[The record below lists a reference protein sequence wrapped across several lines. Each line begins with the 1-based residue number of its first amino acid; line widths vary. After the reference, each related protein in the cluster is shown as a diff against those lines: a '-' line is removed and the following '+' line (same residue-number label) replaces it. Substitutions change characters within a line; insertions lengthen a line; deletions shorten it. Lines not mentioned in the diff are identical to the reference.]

1 MKYRRWHEAS
11 LLLRVTRTQHDA
23 STERLRE
30 VNTKYKEQAALIRD
44 LLEAQ
49 ARMSEADYQYQQAL
63 SSYWGALA
71 GFFAARWG
79 KNNHE
84 KHSRNHLGG
93 VDVHGQLPFQQA
105 ARATTARRPRRDD
118 QAASSVSD
126 GLRFSAVVT
135 PYAQVA
141 LAFRIPGYVTS
152 LKQVR
157 ADGAIRDI
165 AEGDSVSKGAPLA
178 HIRATEYADR
188 VHQATSEA
196 EAAKAAAVKAQL
208 DFDRASRLYEAQS
221 LTKPEFEAARAQHD
235 GTQAQLRVA
244 QAQTA
249 EAQVSLGDTT
259 LVAPF
264 SGDIVKKSVELG
276 AFVGPGAPAFALA
289 STDVVKIVI
298 GVPDTAV
305 RSIKVGQPVDIAIE
319 AFPSRTFH
327 ARISRISSAAD
338 TTTRNFDVE
347 VAIPNHDHMLKV
359 GMIGSLQ
366 WRKAKRQAR
375 SGDFSAGSALGDCAG
390 E

>member
-1 MKYRRWHEAS
+1 MRNTLATILAAS
-11 LLLRVTRTQHDA
+11 MFMA
-23 STERLRE
+23 SCHSNKPL
-30 VNTKYKEQAALIRD
+30 EQPP
-44 LLEAQ
+44 Q
-49 ARMSEADYQYQQAL
+49 
-63 SSYWGALA
+63 
-71 GFFAARWG
+71 
-79 KNNHE
+79 
-84 KHSRNHLGG
+84 G
-93 VDVHGQLPFQQA
+93 VHVE
-105 ARATTARRPRRDD
+105 TI

-305 RSIKVGQPVDIAIE
+305 RAIKVGQPVDVAIE

-347 VAIPNHDHMLKV
+347 VAIPNHDHLLKV

-366 WRKAKRQAR
+366 WAQSETASDKRGLSLLVPLSAIVQANDGKYGVFVISQSAAGDIASLHSVEIGAVNGTDVVVV
-375 SGDFSAGSALGDCAG
+375 SGLNAG
-390 E
+390 ERIITTGANLLKDGQRVEVVQ

>member
-1 MKYRRWHEAS
+1 MMRNTLAIILAAS
-11 LLLRVTRTQHDA
+11 LFMVGCHSKKPL
-23 STERLRE
+23 
-30 VNTKYKEQAALIRD
+30 EQPPQGVHVQLI
-44 LLEAQ
+44 
-49 ARMSEADYQYQQAL
+49 
-63 SSYWGALA
+63 
-71 GFFAARWG
+71 
-79 KNNHE
+79 
-84 KHSRNHLGG
+84 
-93 VDVHGQLPFQQA
+93 
-105 ARATTARRPRRDD
+105 

-135 PYAQVA
+135 PYAQVP

-157 ADGAIRDI
+157 ADGGIRDI
-165 AEGDSVSKGAPLA
+165 AEGDSVSKGAVLA
-178 HIRATEYADR
+178 HIRATEYEDKVR
-188 VHQATSEA
+188 QATSEV
-196 EAAKAAAVKAQL
+196 EAAQAAAVKAQL

-235 GTQAQLRVA
+235 STQAQLRAA

-276 AFVGPGAPAFALA
+276 SFVGSGSPAFALA
-289 STDVVKIVI
+289 NTDVVKIVV
-298 GVPDTAV
+298 GVPDTVV
-305 RSIKVGQPVDIAIE
+305 RSIKVGQPVDVAID

-347 VAIPNHDHMLKV
+347 VAIPNRDHLLKV

-366 WRKAKRQAR
+366 LAHGEEGSEKHVSSLLAPLSAIVQANDGKYGVFVISK
-375 SGDFSAGSALGDCAG
+375 SGAGDIASLHSVEIGAVNGTEVIVVSGLSAGERIITTGANLLKDGQRV
-390 E
+390 EVVQ

>member
-1 MKYRRWHEAS
+1 MMRNTLATILAAS
-11 LLLRVTRTQHDA
+11 MFMAGCHSNKPL
-23 STERLRE
+23 
-30 VNTKYKEQAALIRD
+30 EQPP
-44 LLEAQ
+44 Q
-49 ARMSEADYQYQQAL
+49 
-63 SSYWGALA
+63 
-71 GFFAARWG
+71 
-79 KNNHE
+79 
-84 KHSRNHLGG
+84 G
-93 VDVHGQLPFQQA
+93 VHVQ
-105 ARATTARRPRRDD
+105 TI

-157 ADGAIRDI
+157 ADGSIRDI
-165 AEGDSVSKGAPLA
+165 AEGDSVGKGEVLV
-178 HIRATEYADR
+178 HIRATEYQYKVR
-188 VHQATSEA
+188 QATSEV
-196 EAAKAAAVKAQL
+196 EAAQASAVKAKL

-235 GTQAQLRVA
+235 GTQAQLRAA

-249 EAQVSLGDTT
+249 EAQVSLGDTI

-276 AFVGPGAPAFALA
+276 SFVGPGAPAFALA
-289 STDVVKIVI
+289 STGVVKIVV

-305 RSIKVGQPVDIAIE
+305 RAIKVGQPVDVAID

-338 TTTRNFDVE
+338 STTRNFDVE
-347 VAIPNHDHMLKV
+347 VAIPNHDHLLKV

-366 WRKAKRQAR
+366 LTQSETASEKGVPSLLVPLSAIVQANDGKYGVFVISQSAAGGTASLHSVEIGAVNGTEVVVV
-375 SGDFSAGSALGDCAG
+375 SGLNAG
-390 E
+390 ERIITTGANLLKDGQRVEVVQ

>member
-1 MKYRRWHEAS
+1 MR
-11 LLLRVTRTQHDA
+11 
-23 STERLRE
+23 
-30 VNTKYKEQAALIRD
+30 NTLAIVLAAALFMVGCHSSKP
-44 LLEAQ
+44 LEQ
-49 ARMSEADYQYQQAL
+49 PPQ
-63 SSYWGALA
+63 
-71 GFFAARWG
+71 
-79 KNNHE
+79 
-84 KHSRNHLGG
+84 G
-93 VDVHGQLPFQQA
+93 VQVQLI
-105 ARATTARRPRRDD
+105 

-135 PYAQVA
+135 PYAQVP

-157 ADGAIRDI
+157 ADGGIRDI
-165 AEGDSVSKGAPLA
+165 AEGDSVSKGAVLA
-178 HIRATEYADR
+178 HIRATEYEDKVR
-188 VHQATSEA
+188 QATSEV
-196 EAAKAAAVKAQL
+196 EAAQAAAVKAQL

-235 GTQAQLRVA
+235 ATQAQLRAA

-249 EAQVSLGDTT
+249 EARVSLGDTT

-276 AFVGPGAPAFALA
+276 SFVGPGSPALALA
-289 STDVVKIVI
+289 STDVVKIVV
-298 GVPDTAV
+298 GVPDTNV
-305 RSIKVGQPVDIAIE
+305 RSINVGQPVDVAID

-347 VAIPNHDHMLKV
+347 VAIPNRDHLLKV

-366 WRKAKRQAR
+366 LAHGEDASERHVSSLLVPLSAIVQANDGKYGVFVISK
-375 SGDFSAGSALGDCAG
+375 SGAGDIATLHSVEIGAVNGTDIIVVSGLSAGERIITTSANLLKDGQSV
-390 E
+390 EVVQ